1 MASGQKI
8 SYNPRFVY
16 CSGAGLAALG
26 VHSQLVLAMTC
37 GSEGGLGSSGRLSKG
52 RVCLW
57 ITVPHV
63 YFVEAHYKDVMK
75 KKELDQFKKILL
87 EEKKKILGHLQ
98 TLSDTVE
105 EEEIVP
111 SGDSADIASL
121 EINHA
126 NLQKI
131 GKRETYLLKKIDL
144 ALAKIDDGTYGE
156 CENCGEQ
163 IAVAR
168 LQARPVAQLCIDC
181 KTEQENTERKFTT
194 RDVEEESGEESGSEE
209 SEEAD

>member
-1 MASGQKI
+1 
-8 SYNPRFVY
+8 
-16 CSGAGLAALG
+16 
-26 VHSQLVLAMTC
+26 
-37 GSEGGLGSSGRLSKG
+37 
-52 RVCLW
+52 
-57 ITVPHV
+57 
-63 YFVEAHYKDVMK
+63 MK

-98 TLSDTVE
+98 SLSDSAE
-105 EEEIVP
+105 EEEIIP

-144 ALAKIDDGTYGE
+144 ALEKIENGTYGE

-181 KTEQENTERKFTT
+181 KTEQENTERKFTS
-194 RDVEEESGEESGSEE
+194 RDVEEDVDEDSGSEE
-209 SEEAD
+209 GEELE